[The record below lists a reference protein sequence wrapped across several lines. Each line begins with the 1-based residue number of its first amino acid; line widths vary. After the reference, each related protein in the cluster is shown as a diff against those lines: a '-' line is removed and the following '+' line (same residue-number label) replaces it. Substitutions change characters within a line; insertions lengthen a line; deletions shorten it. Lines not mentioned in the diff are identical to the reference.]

1 MGNDSFT
8 SELGYQVS
16 LSIAEA
22 LLRSGL
28 LTNGELDRARTLL
41 LEKYHPPV
49 GTLLA
54 EVG

>member
-1 MGNDSFT
+1 MCNELFN

-16 LSIAEA
+16 LSIIEA

-28 LTNGELDRARTLL
+28 LTEGEFARARTLL
-41 LEKYHPPV
+41 LEKYHPPI
-49 GTLLA
+49 GRLLA